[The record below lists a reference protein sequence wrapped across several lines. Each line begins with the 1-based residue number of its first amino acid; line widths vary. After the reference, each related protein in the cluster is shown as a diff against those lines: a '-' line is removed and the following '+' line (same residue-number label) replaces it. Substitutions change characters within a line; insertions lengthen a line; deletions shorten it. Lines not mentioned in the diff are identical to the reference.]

1 MENPA
6 RASGEEENVTYYQET
21 KAPVV
26 WTVAQLN
33 RRVSQLLDEHMPV
46 VWVRGEISNFTQ
58 AASGHWYFSIK
69 DDRAAVR
76 AVMFRGRAQA
86 VGFVPRAGERFE
98 FRCAVSLYEP
108 RGDFQVQVEG
118 MRRAGLG
125 DLHEAFLRLKSQLQD
140 EGLFDPQRKRPI
152 AALPGC
158 VGVVTSL
165 AAAAL
170 RDVLTAMARRAP
182 HVRVIVYPAPVQ
194 GADAPARLRQALETA
209 IARAEVDTLL
219 LVRGGG
225 SLEDLWGFNDEG
237 LARAIAASPIPVISG
252 VGHETDF
259 TIADFVADLRAPTPT
274 AAAELACAS
283 RAELLDQLGARLG
296 AMNHGM
302 RRHVERASLRLDRAV
317 AMLVSPQ
324 QRIAQQQQ
332 RLDGLVQRLR
342 RQALTLPERPRQR
355 LETVLF
361 RLQRSMPQVAL
372 RQQSLDSARRR
383 LLQAGEHGLVLRRQR
398 LQAAQQTLQA
408 LSPRLIVNRGYAI
421 VRNATGKV
429 VQNALDLNVGERLD
443 VELSRGSVSV
453 DVVRA
458 HDLL

>member
-1 MENPA
+1 M
-6 RASGEEENVTYYQET
+6 TYYQES
-21 KAPVV
+21 KDASV

-46 VWVRGEISNFTQ
+46 VWVKGEISNFTQ

-69 DDRAAVR
+69 DDKAAVR
-76 AVMFRGRAQA
+76 AVMFRGRAQS

-98 FRCAVSLYEP
+98 FRCSVTLYEP

-118 MRRAGLG
+118 MRRAGQG
-125 DLHEAFLRLKSQLQD
+125 DLHEAFLRLKNQLQA
-140 EGLFDPQRKRPI
+140 EGLFDPQRRRPI
-152 AALPGC
+152 APLPAC
-158 VGVVTSL
+158 VGVITSL

-182 HVRVIVYPAPVQ
+182 HVRVVIYPAPVQ
-194 GADAPARLRQALETA
+194 GADAPVRLCQALETA

-225 SLEDLWGFNDEG
+225 SLEDLWSFNDEA
-237 LARAIAASPIPVISG
+237 LARAVAASPIPVISG

-259 TIADFVADLRAPTPT
+259 TMVDFVADLRAPTPT
-274 AAAELACAS
+274 AAAELACQA
-283 RAELLDQLGARLG
+283 RADLLDQLGARMG
-296 AMNHGM
+296 AIRHGM
-302 RRHVERASLRLDRAV
+302 QRHLERASLRLDRAV
-317 AMLVSPQ
+317 AMLVSPG

-332 RLDGLVQRLR
+332 RLDGLTHRLQRL
-342 RQALTLPERPRQR
+342 AGTVPERSQQR
-355 LETVLF
+355 LETLVF
-361 RLQRSMPQVAL
+361 RLQRNLPQVQPHRQSVDAL
-372 RQQSLDSARRR
+372 LRR
-383 LLQAGEHGLVLRRQR
+383 LQQAGGQGLVLRRQR

-421 VRNATGKV
+421 VRNAQGQV
-429 VQNALDLNVGERLD
+429 VQNALDLNIGERLD
-443 VELSRGSVSV
+443 VELRRGSVSV